1 MIVDI
6 IQLQPG
12 EKGVVVDIQGGWG
25 LIRKLDAL
33 GIRRGVKIMKISS
46 QFLRGPVII
55 QVGGTQV
62 AIGFGMAKRIIV
74 DKI

>member
-6 IQLQPG
+6 TQLQPG
-12 EKGVVVDIQGGWG
+12 EKGMVVDIQGGWG

>member
-6 IQLQPG
+6 TQLQPG
-12 EKGVVVDIQGGWG
+12 EKGMVVDIQGGWG

-74 DKI
+74 EKI

>member
-74 DKI
+74 EKI